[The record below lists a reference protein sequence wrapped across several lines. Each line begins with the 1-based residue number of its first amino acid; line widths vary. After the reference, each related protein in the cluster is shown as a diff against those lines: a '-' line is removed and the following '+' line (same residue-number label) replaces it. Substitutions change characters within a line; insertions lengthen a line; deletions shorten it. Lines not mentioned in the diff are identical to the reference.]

1 MPAETEPAA
10 ILPAR
15 AKLNAAGEDRPAFL
29 LNFPADPQLELLILA
44 FEAGNFAQVRAQ
56 APQLAASTADDAVR
70 RAALE
75 LRRRTDPDPLLL
87 VLLGLCIVLFV
98 FLVSWVYTR

>member
-1 MPAETEPAA
+1 VPAEPEPAA
-10 ILPAR
+10 SPPKR
-15 AKLNAAGEDRPAFL
+15 AKLNAAGEERPAFL
-29 LNFPADPQLELLILA
+29 LDFPEDPELEQLILA
-44 FEAGNFAQVRAQ
+44 FEAGNFAQVRTQ

-75 LRRRTDPDPLLL
+75 LRRRIDPDPLL
-87 VLLGLCIVLFV
+87 VALLGLCIVLFV

>member
-1 MPAETEPAA
+1 VPAEPEPAA
-10 ILPAR
+10 ISPKR
-15 AKLNAAGEDRPAFL
+15 TRLNAAGEERPAFL
-29 LNFPADPQLELLILA
+29 LDFPEDPELERLILA

-56 APQLAASTADDAVR
+56 APQLAASTTDDAVR